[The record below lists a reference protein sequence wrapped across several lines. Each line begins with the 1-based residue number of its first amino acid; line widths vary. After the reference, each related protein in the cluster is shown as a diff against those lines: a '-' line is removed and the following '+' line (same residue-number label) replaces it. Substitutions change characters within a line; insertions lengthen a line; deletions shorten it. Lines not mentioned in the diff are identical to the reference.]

1 MKRKEMFVTHHNSG
15 RFVPTL
21 IGALVMLCWGQAASA
36 TNVTNLRCEHLKDP
50 LGIDTV
56 EPRLSWVFASELRG
70 QSLSPYQILV
80 ASSKRKL
87 EKGQE
92 TQKERRKAELL
103 QAWHQRRQEPYDPIA
118 AAQLALRG
126 FMQSAPDRLL
136 GPDGYRRVCFDSKLL
151 PEPKR
156 AHGQWDCGDC
166 TARALL
172 AWTALREM
180 TGDRESGREVEQA
193 QEKYLLSLLHPETG
207 LIFAPDRSEAAE
219 GRYYY
224 HMWDQS
230 RTLRA
235 LVRWYATKPANHTH
249 LRPLIKRMIVGL
261 DRLATIR
268 GTDDAW
274 GAYAAFTHDSYR
286 NDQPVDEGQWIFVRG
301 GLCVEPLVDW
311 AEITGDVKALDLARL
326 FANGALRGP
335 GRVPDSPAEIPH
347 FRTEGS
353 FRGHLH
359 SRTSTLIGVAKLG
372 RYCLRNGERET
383 GSRYLHAARKSYDW
397 LFSPACGANRMG
409 WVPECPHTAHSET
422 CCAADAMELAAVLA
436 SCADMTPGFADWIDL
451 YDDLERMAVNVP
463 AVTQI
468 RFTPEWEAYLE
479 ASYREEAP
487 ESMEIARKFN
497 GTWSAT
503 FFPNDLTRGKDLI
516 LGGCCQY
523 SGTTTLYTGWRNAMQ
538 WSGHV
543 LQVNYFLNRCLSQA
557 EMTTGLPAQG
567 KVRISLKEQA
577 AVKVRVPGWLQPAD
591 LTLERNSHPI
601 DKEMDDTG
609 RFVVLDECPAGTI
622 LDITFPLEER
632 TTTEA
637 MGGKEFTAKWRGNY
651 VMEMTPREGVL
662 PLFP

>member
-1 MKRKEMFVTHHNSG
+1 VNKERLHLRSAGVHVYEAMV
-15 RFVPTL
+15 L
-21 IGALVMLCWGQAASA
+21 ISCLTAVMLSLALLGMARAEELPKTRLTTQGLVPGPSGFAPNQENVQAAD
-36 TNVTNLRCEHLKDP
+36 R
-50 LGIDTV
+50 
-56 EPRLSWVFASELRG
+56 
-70 QSLSPYQILV
+70 
-80 ASSKRKL
+80 
-87 EKGQE
+87 E
-92 TQKERRKAELL
+92 TQKERCKAALL
-103 QAWHQRRQEPYDPIA
+103 QAWRQHRQRSYDPLA
-118 AAQLALRG
+118 AAQLALGG
-126 FMQSAPDRLL
+126 FMKSAPSRLP
-136 GPDGYRRVCFDSKLL
+136 GPEGYRRANFDSKLL

-207 LIFAPDRSEAAE
+207 LIFVPDLSEPAE

-235 LVRWYATKPANHTH
+235 LVHWYETKPANRAH
-249 LRPLIKRMIVGL
+249 LKPLIERMIMGL
-261 DRLATIR
+261 DRLASIR

-274 GAYAAFTHDSYR
+274 GAYAEFTHDSYF
-286 NDQPVDEGQWIFVRG
+286 NDQPVDERQWILVRG

-311 AEITGDVKALDLARL
+311 AEITGDAETLDLARL
-326 FANGALRGP
+326 FANGALRGQ
-335 GRVPDSPAEIPH
+335 GVNTDSPAEIPH
-347 FRTEGS
+347 FGTEGS

-372 RYCLRNGERET
+372 RYCLRNGQQEA
-383 GSRYLHAARKSYDW
+383 GIRYLRATRKSYEW

-409 WVPECPHTAHSET
+409 WVPEHPCAPYSET

-436 SCADMTPGFADWIDL
+436 SCADLTRGLADWIDL
-451 YDDLERMAVNVP
+451 YDDLERMVVNVP

-479 ASYREEAP
+479 ASYGEEAS

-538 WSGHV
+538 WSGHL
-543 LQVNYFLNRCLSQA
+543 LQINYFLNRCLSQA
-557 EMTTGLPAQG
+557 EMTTNLPAQG

-609 RFVVLDECPAGTI
+609 RLIVLDECPAGTI

-637 MGGKEFTAKWRGNY
+637 IGGKEFTAKWRGNY

-662 PLFP
+662 PLFPSTNTP